1 MQHTVRTKTLIT
13 KGGKISIKGLPFR
26 AGESVEVTIRRG
38 KKSTR
43 TAKYSLRGKKIV
55 YREPFKGVAI
65 NDWEAAR

>member
-1 MQHTVRTKTLIT
+1 
-13 KGGKISIKGLPFR
+13 LPFR